1 MNSCPPYRPFRGAEP
16 PHFVDRPDDDLGST
30 GICAASIAAYRRGPI
45 DPRFHRLVVSG
56 PATGKTALLRA
67 ISRQAATTLDWA
79 VTFHRC
85 RPKER
90 ALGSATCE
98 ILASLHRQWPGQ
110 VSALAADVLG
120 PRMAPR
126 GRGRD
131 EDHPAGRA
139 LAPAPPFL
147 APGAEA
153 TWTEL
158 QRLLQLAG
166 RFAQQ
171 QGRGLLL
178 VFDDADLLTGGEV
191 EGVGHLA
198 RTLSNSGLPVALLL
212 SGGQP
217 LGARFARVGNF
228 SGAVWPTP
236 IEFLDDNEAREALVV
251 PALDRG
257 VEFEDEALKQ
267 LCLAAGG
274 SPLDVQRLGFA
285 AWSTA
290 PEGRVICVDD
300 VEDALAISD
309 HELAAARAS

>member
-1 MNSCPPYRPFRGAEP
+1 
-16 PHFVDRPDDDLGST
+16 
-30 GICAASIAAYRRGPI
+30 
-45 DPRFHRLVVSG
+45 LVVSG

-67 ISRQAATTLDWA
+67 IGRQAAASLDWA

-98 ILASLHRQWPGQ
+98 ILASLHRQWPDQ
-110 VSALAADVLG
+110 ASALAAEVLG
-120 PRMAPR
+120 LRVAPR
-126 GRGRD
+126 GRGRS
-131 EDHPAGRA
+131 EGHPAGQG
-139 LAPAPPFL
+139 LVPAPPFL
-147 APGAEA
+147 APGAEP

-158 QRLLQLAG
+158 HRLLQLAG

-171 QGRGLLL
+171 QCRGLLL
-178 VFDDADLLTGGEV
+178 VFDDADMLTGGEV
-191 EGVGHLA
+191 EGIGHLA
-198 RTLSNSGLPVALLL
+198 RTLSNNGLPVALLL

-217 LGARFARVGNF
+217 LGARFARVGHF

-236 IEFLDDNEAREALVV
+236 IEFFDDNEAREALVV

-257 VEFEDEALKQ
+257 VEFQDEALQQ

-274 SPLDVQRLGFA
+274 SPLDVQRFGFA

-290 PEGRVICVDD
+290 PEGRLICGDD
-300 VEDALAISD
+300 VEDALAIAGD
-309 HELAAARAS
+309 ELAPARAS

>member
-1 MNSCPPYRPFRGAEP
+1 
-16 PHFVDRPDDDLGST
+16 
-30 GICAASIAAYRRGPI
+30 
-45 DPRFHRLVVSG
+45 
-56 PATGKTALLRA
+56 
-67 ISRQAATTLDWA
+67 
-79 VTFHRC
+79 
-85 RPKER
+85 
-90 ALGSATCE
+90 
-98 ILASLHRQWPGQ
+98 
-110 VSALAADVLG
+110 
-120 PRMAPR
+120 
-126 GRGRD
+126 
-131 EDHPAGRA
+131 